1 MSSKCI
7 AVYHKKYVRSPV
19 RNKTGKLKV
28 KIKASFSKNVV
39 AIKIWNTVTFKKVV
53 AVMKSDIF

>member
-7 AVYHKKYVRSPV
+7 AVYHKKYVKFPI
-19 RNKTGKLKV
+19 RNKTDKLKI

-39 AIKIWNTVTFKKVV
+39 PIKTWNTVTFKKVV